1 MLFWIFQTSIL
12 SILLIC
18 LVHYL
23 INFLK
28 TTLTVPKIK
37 DLVNNPNQKY
47 ENIYNIIENVNSKK
61 YSESNYSESTTDI
74 NKLNVNN
81 IENLNN
87 IETVNNI
94 DNVNNIGNVN
104 NINND
109 DFLPKQEMKNELK
122 IFLKNQLKEEEDK
135 LKVNGPDN
143 ITTNALNHTTPYS
156 IY

>member
-47 ENIYNIIENVNSKK
+47 ENIYNIIENANSNK

-81 IENLNN
+81 I
-87 IETVNNI
+87 
-94 DNVNNIGNVN
+94 DNVNNIETVN

-109 DFLPKQEMKNELK
+109 DFLPKQEMKDELK
-122 IFLKNQLKEEEDK
+122 SFLKNQLKEEEDK

-143 ITTNALNHTTPYS
+143 ITTNVLNHTTPYS